1 MDWNAVQ
8 KSLRQFAGIN
18 LDKNRT
24 IPPNWVVVKEEIVT
38 GDKGNF
44 IVRMGVFPETF
55 SGFPKGKDNKP
66 QGVTWVQVTRI
77 SESKLKF
84 KI

>member
-24 IPPNWVVVKEEIVT
+24 IPSNWVVVKEEMVT
-38 GDKGNF
+38 GDNSNF
-44 IVRMGVFPETF
+44 LVRMAVFPETF
-55 SGFPKGKDNKP
+55 SGIHRVEIEL
-66 QGVTWVQVTRI
+66 QQW
-77 SESKLKF
+77 
-84 KI
+84 